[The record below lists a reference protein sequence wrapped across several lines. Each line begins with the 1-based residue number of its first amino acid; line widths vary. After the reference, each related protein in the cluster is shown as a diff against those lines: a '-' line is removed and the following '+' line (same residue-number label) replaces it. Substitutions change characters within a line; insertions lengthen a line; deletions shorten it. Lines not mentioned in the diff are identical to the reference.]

1 MSRTELFAPG
11 GPPLC
16 RAFARCTRRFNSSL
30 VFRWTA
36 LRLDGVSYRRYM
48 PPLLARVFGVG
59 GCGGKREDNPMTFR
73 EIKRWV
79 MLSACELH
87 VACVCVCVGV
97 RVHEAQREREVSL

>member
-30 VFRWTA
+30 VFRCTA

-87 VACVCVCVGV
+87 VACVCVSACAYT
-97 RVHEAQREREVSL
+97 RHREREK